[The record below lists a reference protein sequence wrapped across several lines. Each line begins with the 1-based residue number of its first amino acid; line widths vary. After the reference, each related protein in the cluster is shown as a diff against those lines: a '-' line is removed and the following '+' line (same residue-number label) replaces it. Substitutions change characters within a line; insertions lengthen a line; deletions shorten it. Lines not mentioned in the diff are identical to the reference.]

1 MLKINGV
8 AMASPSEFKV
18 DISDLDGE
26 TGRNAKGNL
35 IRDRVA
41 VKRKLECAWAP
52 LKDNE
57 ISKLLQAVQSSFFQ
71 VEYPDPMTGNNQIK
85 TFYVGDRS
93 APMYWKDGSGQYLW
107 QGLSM
112 NLIER

>member
-8 AMASPSEFKV
+8 SITAPKVFKV
-18 DISDLDGE
+18 DISDLDAE
-26 TGRNAKGNL
+26 AGRNANGRL
-35 IRDRVA
+35 MRDRVA
-41 VKRKLECAWAP
+41 VKRKLECEWAP
-52 LKDNE
+52 LKDSE
-57 ISKLLQAVQSSFFQ
+57 ISVVLNAVKNVFFE
-71 VEYPDPMTGNNQIK
+71 VTYPDPMTGSEQTK

-93 APMYWKDGSGQYLW
+93 APMYYKQGNQHLW